1 MAGTITH
8 AYFALDV
15 YNKFDDKLKERLKNY
30 KENLKTYSQGPDI
43 LFFSINYKNFKK
55 VKKIGNY
62 VHKHNTKDFVL
73 YKRK

>member
-43 LFFSINYKNFKK
+43 LFFSINYKNF
-55 VKKIGNY
+55 NSWY
-62 VHKHNTKDFVL
+62 YNNAYL
-73 YKRK
+73 YYYF